1 MTTTEQTRAVV
12 TEYVRT
18 LGAGDVTAL
27 RAAFTPDAVWTLQG
41 DLPASGSYVGPDAI
55 FDKFLTAVM
64 DRLDRAVPVQLEL
77 RRIVAD
83 GEWGVAEW
91 TSVGRSRAGRTYR
104 NDNAL
109 VFHVV
114 DGLITEVT
122 EYTDTERMR
131 ALFTD

>member
-12 TEYVRT
+12 TDYVRA
-18 LGAGDVTAL
+18 LDAGDVTAL
-27 RAAFTPDAVWTLQG
+27 RDAFTPDAAWTLQG
-41 DLPASGSYVGPDAI
+41 DLPVSGSYVGPDAI
-55 FDKFLTAVM
+55 FDKFLATVLE
-64 DRLDRAVPVQLEL
+64 RLDSSVPVRLEL
-77 RRIVAD
+77 RRIIAD

-91 TSVGRSRAGRTYR
+91 TSVARSRAGREYR